1 MRSPTFG
8 RTVWAVKDGVVFD
21 ATTGKFVNSPSNA
34 LRSVIGRRNQIANR
48 FASTKW
54 LLMLNRFGRKREIL
68 SAVAGLIILIL
79 ALTAL
84 RGLLH
89 EVDPARIGA
98 AFASIRGID
107 WAFALA
113 AVALSYTCLMLY
125 DVCAARTL
133 GLDVPVRTAAS
144 AGALSYAVS
153 NMLGLALLTGGAV
166 RMAIYARAGI
176 EKRNVIQVIA
186 LASLNFWFGILVLFA
201 LSLLLL
207 PSDMGLAGISIPETL
222 RLGLPL
228 GVAAGLVGLL
238 IWLSRKPRRLVLG
251 RLSLALPGARLAI
264 GQLLVAGVDLA
275 ACAAIVFMLVP
286 DAGATAYSAFLTAYI
301 LALGAS
307 VLTHSP
313 GGLGVFEAVMLV
325 LLPDVAKDALAA
337 ALIAYRMI
345 YYLLPFLLALA
356 AILFAQRTTIVG
368 RVRML
373 LPHSRSVAADTI
385 PSFLAVSAFIVGAVL
400 VWSSAVPEPPGVVSR
415 LAAYLPHTF
424 YSVSHL
430 ATSMVG
436 AALMLIGSGLYRRL
450 DAAWLASIV
459 LALVG
464 FVLALFLGPNMV
476 QAGICAAL
484 IMVLASMRSA
494 FYRQTL
500 LVSEPFSPQWLAA
513 AASVLTITVFTGSW
527 MFRNVAY
534 ANNLWWQFAPS
545 GDAPRFLRAA
555 LGAGVVVVILA
566 GRWLLAPARLV
577 MPTELA
583 EPVFVAALAQ
593 TSDSQAHLAR
603 TGDKAFLVA
612 PEEDAFLMFR
622 QSRNT
627 LVVMGD
633 PVGPHDRWAG
643 LVWQLRAVADRQR
656 ARLAFYEC
664 SPAMLALAVD
674 LGLGVIKLGEEASVP
689 LADFTTEGNA
699 RAKLRQ
705 ALNRGEREGLR
716 FRIAEP
722 REIPSLLADLRRIS
736 DEWLASKQQ
745 REKQFS
751 LGHFDP
757 EYLGGAPLA
766 LVERDGRAV
775 AFANL
780 WLLPSHKEMSFDLM
794 RYGAD
799 APAGTMD
806 FMFVALIKW
815 GQSQGYGRLSLGVAP
830 MSGIEARR
838 LAPLWARVTNGIFRH
853 GERFYG
859 FGGLRRYKE
868 KFAPVWTPRYLAAPR
883 GIATAL
889 ALFDILMLVSAP
901 RPPMSENRGALV
913 RGRAAI
919 RSDRDRS

>member
-1 MRSPTFG
+1 
-8 RTVWAVKDGVVFD
+8 
-21 ATTGKFVNSPSNA
+21 
-34 LRSVIGRRNQIANR
+34 
-48 FASTKW
+48 
-54 LLMLNRFGRKREIL
+54 MLNRFGRNREIL
-68 SAVAGLIILIL
+68 SAAAGLIILVL

-98 AFASIRGID
+98 AFASIRGIS
-107 WAFALA
+107 WAFALVSV
-113 AVALSYTCLMLY
+113 AVSYTCLMLY
-125 DVCAARTL
+125 DMCATRTL

-153 NMLGLALLTGGAV
+153 NMLGLSLLTGGTV

-176 EKRNVIQVIA
+176 EKRDVIRVIA
-186 LASLNFWFGILVLFA
+186 LASLNFWFGIFVLFA

-207 PSDMGLAGISIPETL
+207 PRGIGLAGVTIPEGL
-222 RLGLPL
+222 RLGLPF
-228 GVAAGLVGLL
+228 GVAAGLVCLL
-238 IWLSRKPRRLVLG
+238 IWLSRKHRQLVFG
-251 RLSLALPGARLAI
+251 RLSLVLPGARLAI
-264 GQLLVAGVDLA
+264 AQLLVAAVDLA
-275 ACAAIVFMLVP
+275 ACTAIIFVLVP
-286 DAGATAYSAFLTAYI
+286 DMGAAAYPAFLAAYT
-301 LALGAS
+301 LALGTS

-325 LLPDVAKDALAA
+325 LLPDVPRDALAA
-337 ALIAYRMI
+337 ALIAYRLI
-345 YYLLPFLLALA
+345 YYLLPFVLALA
-356 AILFAQRTTIVG
+356 VILFAQREIIG
-368 RVRML
+368 GKVRMS
-373 LPHSRSVAADTI
+373 LPHSRSVAAHTI
-385 PSFLAVSAFIVGAVL
+385 PTFLAASAFIVGAVL
-400 VWSSAVPEPPGVVSR
+400 VWSSAVPDAPGVVSR
-415 LAAYLPHTF
+415 LAAHLPHTI

-436 AALMLIGSGLYRRL
+436 AALMFIGWGLYRRL
-450 DAAWLASIV
+450 DAAWFAT
-459 LALVG
+459 LALGVTG
-464 FVLALFLGPNMV
+464 FLLAMFLGPDWV
-476 QAGICAAL
+476 QASICAAL
-484 IMVLASMRSA
+484 ALMLASLRSA
-494 FYRQTL
+494 FYRQTS

-513 AASVLTITVFTGSW
+513 AASVLAITVFTGLW

-534 ANNLWWQFAPS
+534 ANDLWWQFVPS

-577 MPTELA
+577 MPTELP
-583 EPVFVAALAQ
+583 EPVFAAALAQ

-612 PEEDAFLMFR
+612 PEDDAFLMFR
-622 QSRNT
+622 QSRHT

-664 SPAMLALAVD
+664 SPAMLELAVD

-689 LADFTTEGNA
+689 LADFTTKGAA
-699 RAKLRQ
+699 RARLRQ
-705 ALNRGEREGLR
+705 ALSRGRREELC

-722 REIPSLLADLRRIS
+722 SEIHSILPDLRRIS
-736 DEWLASKQQ
+736 DEWLASKRQ

-757 EYLGGAPLA
+757 EYLCGAPLA
-766 LVERDGRAV
+766 VVERDGRVV

-799 APAGTMD
+799 APPGTMD
-806 FMFVALIKW
+806 FMFVALMQW
-815 GQSQGYGRLSLGVAP
+815 GQSQGYGRLSLGIAP
-830 MSGIEARR
+830 MSGIDARR
-838 LAPLWARVTNGIFRH
+838 LAPLWARVANAIFRH
-853 GERFYG
+853 GERYYG

-883 GIATAL
+883 GIATVQ

-901 RPPMSENRGALV
+901 RPPMSGNRVPLV
-913 RGRAAI
+913 RGSPAI
-919 RSDRDRS
+919 RCERDPS